1 MVEKILNITITRQQP
16 KQISSNEIGVL
27 TSIDID
33 EVLPGG
39 AIRPYQMCI
48 RDRKL
53 TSLIF
58 LNNKKGELIGSPF
71 FN

>member
-39 AIRPYQMCI
+39 AIRPYRSCYSYVIKPVSFQKPQRVI
-48 RDRKL
+48 KVIKRR
-53 TSLIF
+53 SA
-58 LNNKKGELIGSPF
+58 
-71 FN
+71 